1 MTTLDA
7 ASFNLQL
14 VKGFF
19 DERQCGEIHHRAVRV
34 CPEDLATVFGL
45 GVSASVDQ
53 RCGRAK
59 RLMPEAE
66 TVEIVRRRLSMI
78 WGRGRGP

>member
-19 DERQCGEIHHRAVRV
+19 DERQCGEIITELSRA
-34 CPEDLATVFGL
+34 PEDLATVYGL
-45 GVSASVDQ
+45 GASASVDQ
-53 RCGRAK
+53 RVRKAT

-66 TVEIVRRRLSMI
+66 TVELVRRRLLMI
-78 WGRGRGP
+78 REEVGPF

>member
-19 DERQCGEIHHRAVRV
+19 DERQCGEIHHRA
-34 CPEDLATVFGL
+34 LACALRTL
-45 GVSASVDQ
+45 LRYSDSAPQ
-53 RCGRAK
+53 
-59 RLMPEAE
+59 L
-66 TVEIVRRRLSMI
+66 L
-78 WGRGRGP
+78 